1 LNRQDYIEA
10 VRKLVPGELPLGEPD
25 IILAISQGLKTYS
38 RHKPRRVVEDV
49 AGDGGFDY
57 PVSGLG
63 YWSDEFSVVKQIE
76 YPVDDTDQT
85 ADLLLDEQWHIYEK
99 PAGKTI
105 RFLDEKPASDESFR
119 VTYTGL
125 HTCTDGACT
134 IPSIDEEAVQALCAS
149 NFADMLSTYFAQT
162 GDSTIE
168 ADVVD
173 HKSKSEQYSS
183 RAKALRKFYYDH
195 IGIKEGVPRA
205 ACVTHDQ
212 DKAPS
217 WGADRLT
224 HKRKER

>member
-1 LNRQDYIEA
+1 MNRQDLIAA
-10 VRKLVPGELPLGEPD
+10 VQKLVSGELPLGEPD
-25 IILAISQGLKTYS
+25 IILAIGQGMKTYS

-63 YWSDEFSVVKQIE
+63 CWSDEFSVVKQIE
-76 YPVDDTDQT
+76 YPVDDTYQT
-85 ADLLLDEQWHIYEK
+85 ADVLQEEEWQVYEK
-99 PAGKTI
+99 PTGKEI
-105 RFLDEKPASDESFR
+105 RFLEEEPASDESFR

-125 HTCTDGACT
+125 HTCTDEACT
-134 IPSIDEEAVQALCAS
+134 VPTIDEEAVQALCAS
-149 NFADMLSTYFAQT
+149 CFADMLSTCFAQT

-183 RAKALRKFYYDH
+183 RAKALRRLYYDH
-195 IGIKEGVPRA
+195 MGVKEGVPRA
-205 ACVTHDQ
+205 ASVTHDQ

-224 HKRKER
+224 HKRRER